1 MAALSEESAPASAAA
16 PSFSS
21 EVERFLALSQTAQA
35 EGREE
40 LDEAA
45 KETFAIGLSGR
56 AKMLIGLAVIAAAVA
71 SLVLGH
77 FEMSPAQTFDALFSY
92 PVKIF
97 DYWAACFADP
107 SLWTEGSVPMTDP
120 ERVVWRIRLPRIIV
134 VMFVGAALAIAGA
147 SYQGMFKNPLTS
159 PDLLGASA
167 GASLGACLALLWNMS
182 GEMVQ
187 LFAFAGGL
195 IAGGA
200 TMWLNRLVGRYD
212 PLLGQVLAGM
222 LVGTLFQSGMS
233 VIKLTADASDKLPQI
248 TFWLMGSFHDVN
260 VGDLIVL
267 LPMVVGFA
275 VLLFQA
281 WKLNVLSFGD
291 EEARAMGINTG
302 RTRIWVISAA
312 TLITSASVAVAGIV
326 GWVGLVIPHLARAV
340 VGPNYKVLLPT
351 SLFIGAIF
359 LLLVDDLARLLLA
372 VEIPIGILTAL
383 LGVPF
388 FVVIFKRNMR
398 GW

>member
-1 MAALSEESAPASAAA
+1 
-16 PSFSS
+16 
-21 EVERFLALSQTAQA
+21 
-35 EGREE
+35 
-40 LDEAA
+40 
-45 KETFAIGLSGR
+45 
-56 AKMLIGLAVIAAAVA
+56 
-71 SLVLGH
+71 
-77 FEMSPAQTFDALFSY
+77 
-92 PVKIF
+92 
-97 DYWAACFADP
+97 
-107 SLWTEGSVPMTDP
+107 
-120 ERVVWRIRLPRIIV
+120 
-134 VMFVGAALAIAGA
+134 
-147 SYQGMFKNPLTS
+147 
-159 PDLLGASA
+159 
-167 GASLGACLALLWNMS
+167 
-182 GEMVQ
+182 
-187 LFAFAGGL
+187 
-195 IAGGA
+195 
-200 TMWLNRLVGRYD
+200 MWLNRMVGSYD
-212 PLLGQVLAGM
+212 PMLGLVLAGM